1 MDGGFIQGIALQN
14 ISLMCRVVIHVR
26 SKPPWNNSAMRTTT
40 TANYT
45 KIRPNGPYDTLYRV
59 QRETRLRK
67 LVPAAP
73 PRYEPRRRPRARAHR
88 MPYLSNM
95 LSRFDGVLGASH
107 TFHIFIASSAGQI
120 VNNRVPHGLMHE

>member
-1 MDGGFIQGIALQN
+1 MQCIVIYSIRTRNREQHEQAYNRSSIIHSMDGGFIQGIALQN

-26 SKPPWNNSAMRTTT
+26 SKPPWNNSATRTTT

-67 LVPAAP
+67 TRACGPA
-73 PRYEPRRRPRARAHR
+73 EVRAST
-88 MPYLSNM
+88 L
-95 LSRFDGVLGASH
+95 
-107 TFHIFIASSAGQI
+107 TAG
-120 VNNRVPHGLMHE
+120 